1 MSLIVPTPLAAGV
14 VEGLGPGRVGD
25 QLLLSICPDLSPSS
39 FSNHPYIV
47 PSSAAT
53 KIHSRFCGSS
63 PFCRRAS
70 ASTLPAVDP
79 GFFCSALQ
87 IRAAFLAN
95 LGVGGGPAIQDSGR
109 ESPPL
114 SLSSQLSPV
123 SSSMLAWSDAVLGK
137 IQQHFIPAV
146 VCHVS

>member
-1 MSLIVPTPLAAGV
+1 MSLLVPAPPAAGV
-14 VEGLGPGRVGD
+14 VEGLGPGGVGG

-39 FSNHPYIV
+39 VSNHPYII

-79 GFFCSALQ
+79 GFLCSALQ

-95 LGVGGGPAIQDSGR
+95 LGG
-109 ESPPL
+109 
-114 SLSSQLSPV
+114 SSHSR
-123 SSSMLAWSDAVLGK
+123 
-137 IQQHFIPAV
+137 
-146 VCHVS
+146 